1 MHGEGS
7 CECQACRKASSQTKK
22 ATGQNS
28 QESEYGTSKKNTSHE
43 GKGKGSLIKL
53 LLVRF
58 PAMKKKKKQTKKD

>member
-7 CECQACRKASSQTKK
+7 CGCPACRKASSQTKK
-22 ATGQNS
+22 ATGRNS
-28 QESEYGTSKKNTSHE
+28 QESEYGTSKKSTSHE

-58 PAMKKKKKQTKKD
+58 PAMKKKKQTKKD